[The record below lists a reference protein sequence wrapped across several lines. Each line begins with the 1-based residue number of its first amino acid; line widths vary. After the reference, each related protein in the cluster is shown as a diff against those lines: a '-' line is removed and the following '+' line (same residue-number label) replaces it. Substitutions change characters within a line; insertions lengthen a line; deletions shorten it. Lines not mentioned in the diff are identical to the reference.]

1 MCNGTYP
8 IIGMNDV
15 VKEFTVQAGD
25 TNVLKTLLFRKKRE
39 IRIAL
44 SIPYFHVHEG
54 DRVGIIGRNGSGKST
69 LLKTIAGVYFP
80 NQGQLTTR
88 GRSLYISG
96 YSFTLSPNLS
106 MRRNVFLTAQM
117 FGVPFSKIS
126 ELYARVIEFSGL
138 VGYDEEYVRQ
148 FSSGMYARLGFSCM
162 KEIIEETNPGT
173 LLLDEAFD
181 IGADEAFKTRA
192 LTWLGSQALVGRTVL
207 CATHN
212 LESVE
217 KNMTRAIVLEGG
229 KIIFDGDPH
238 CAMDYYRASISS

>member
-1 MCNGTYP
+1 MCSTPYP
-8 IIGMNDV
+8 IIGMNNV
-15 VKEFTVQAGD
+15 VKEFTVQTGD
-25 TNVLKTLLFRKKRE
+25 SNVLKTLLFRKKRE

-44 SIPYFHVHEG
+44 SIPHFHVHEG

-69 LLKTIAGVYFP
+69 LLKTIAGVYLL
-80 NQGQLTTR
+80 NQGHLITR
-88 GRSLYISG
+88 GHSLYISG
-96 YSFTLSPNLS
+96 YSFALSPNLS

-117 FGVPFSKIS
+117 FGVPFLKIS
-126 ELYARVIEFSGL
+126 ELYTRVIEFSGL

-162 KEIIEETNPGT
+162 KEIIEETNPRT

-181 IGADEAFKTRA
+181 IGTDESFKTRA
-192 LTWLGSQALVGRTVL
+192 LAWLESQALVGRTVL

-229 KIIFDGDPH
+229 KIVFDGDPR
-238 CAMDYYRASISS
+238 CAMNYYRTHISL